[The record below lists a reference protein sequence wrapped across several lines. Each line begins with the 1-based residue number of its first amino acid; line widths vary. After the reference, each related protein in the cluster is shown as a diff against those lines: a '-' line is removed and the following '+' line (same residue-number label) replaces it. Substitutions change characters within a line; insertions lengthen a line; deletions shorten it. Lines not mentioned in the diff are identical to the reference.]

1 LYDHERK
8 LIISWIKLNFQNRNS
23 PLIEQLIFF
32 HDHTIFIILII
43 IFIITYI
50 IIFIISNKFINIK
63 ILENQIIEFIWTAI
77 PPIILIFI
85 ALPSLHLLYLIDEI
99 KSPIITIKIF
109 GHQWFWS
116 YEYSDFYNIE
126 FESYIINNLE
136 KENFRLIEVDNKT
149 ILPYKFNIRLLISS
163 DDVIHSWTIPRL
175 GIKIDAIPGR
185 INQIN
190 LFINRPGIYFGQCS
204 EICGINHRFIPIQI
218 ESINLNKF
226 ILWIK
231 NF

>member
-1 LYDHERK
+1 M
-8 LIISWIKLNFQNRNS
+8 ITWIKTNFQNRNS

-32 HDHTIFIILII
+32 HDHTIFIIIII
-43 IFIITYI
+43 IFLISYI
-50 IIFIISNKFINIK
+50 IIFIINNNFINIK
-63 ILENQIIEFIWTAI
+63 ISENQFIEFIWTI
-77 PPIILIFI
+77 LPPIILIFI

-99 KSPIITIKIF
+99 KAPNITIKIL

-116 YEYSDFYNIE
+116 YEYSDFLNIE
-126 FESYIINNLE
+126 FDSYIINNLN

-149 ILPYKFNIRLLISS
+149 IIPFKFNTRLLISS
-163 DDVIHSWTIPRL
+163 EDVIHSWTIPRL
-175 GIKIDAIPGR
+175 AIKIDAIPGR

-218 ESINLNKF
+218 ESINLNNF
-226 ILWIK
+226 IFWIK

>member
-1 LYDHERK
+1 M
-8 LIISWIKLNFQNRNS
+8 ITWIKFTFQNRNS

-32 HDHTIFIILII
+32 HDHTIFIIII
-43 IFIITYI
+43 IISIITYI
-50 IIFIISNKFINIK
+50 LIFIINNKFINIK
-63 ILENQIIEFIWTAI
+63 IIENQIIEFIWTII

-99 KSPIITIKIF
+99 KSPILTIKIF

-116 YEYSDFYNIE
+116 YEYSDFSNIE
-126 FESYIINNLE
+126 FESYILNNNSL
-136 KENFRLIEVDNKT
+136 KNFRLIEVDNKT
-149 ILPYKFNIRLLISS
+149 ILPFKYNIRLLISS

-175 GIKIDAIPGR
+175 AIKIDAIPGR

-190 LFINRPGIYFGQCS
+190 LIINRPGIYFGQCS

-226 ILWIK
+226 TNWIK

>member
-1 LYDHERK
+1 MT
-8 LIISWIKLNFQNRNS
+8 WMKLNFQNSNS
-23 PLIEQLIFF
+23 PLMEQLIFF
-32 HDHTIFIILII
+32 HDHTIFIILMIMS
-43 IFIITYI
+43 
-50 IIFIISNKFINIK
+50 IISYMMMFIFFNKYINIK
-63 ILENQIIEFIWTAI
+63 ISENQLIEFIWTSI

-85 ALPSLHLLYLIDEI
+85 AMPSLHLLYLMDEI
-99 KSPIITIKIF
+99 KSPILTIKIF

-116 YEYSDFYNIE
+116 YEYSDFFNIE
-126 FESYIINNLE
+126 FESYMINNLD

-163 DDVIHSWTIPRL
+163 DDVIHSWTIPSL

-185 INQIN
+185 MNQIN
-190 LFINRPGIYFGQCS
+190 LFMNRPGIYFGQCS
-204 EICGINHRFIPIQI
+204 EICGINHSFMPIQI

-226 ILWIK
+226 ISWIK

>member
-1 LYDHERK
+1 M
-8 LIISWIKLNFQNRNS
+8 ITWIKTNFQNRNS

-32 HDHTIFIILII
+32 HDHTIFIIIII
-43 IFIITYI
+43 IFLISYI
-50 IIFIISNKFINIK
+50 IIFIINNKFINIK
-63 ILENQIIEFIWTAI
+63 ISENQFIEFIWTII

-99 KSPIITIKIF
+99 KAPNITIKIL

-116 YEYSDFYNIE
+116 YEYSDFTNIE
-126 FESYIINNLE
+126 FDSYIINNIN

-149 ILPYKFNIRLLISS
+149 IIPFKFNTRLLISS
-163 DDVIHSWTIPRL
+163 EDVIHSWTIPSL
-175 GIKIDAIPGR
+175 AIKIDAIPGR

-218 ESINLNKF
+218 ESINLNNF
-226 ILWIK
+226 IYWIK

>member
-1 LYDHERK
+1 M
-8 LIISWIKLNFQNRNS
+8 ITWIKTNFQNRNS

-32 HDHTIFIILII
+32 HDHTIFIIIII
-43 IFIITYI
+43 IFLISYI
-50 IIFIISNKFINIK
+50 IIFIINNKFINIK
-63 ILENQIIEFIWTAI
+63 ISENQFIEFIWTII

-99 KSPIITIKIF
+99 KAPNITIKIL

-116 YEYSDFYNIE
+116 YEYSDFINIE
-126 FESYIINNLE
+126 FDSYIINNIN

-149 ILPYKFNIRLLISS
+149 IIPFKFNTRLLISS
-163 DDVIHSWTIPRL
+163 EDVIHSWTIPSL
-175 GIKIDAIPGR
+175 AIKIDAIPGR

-218 ESINLNKF
+218 ESINLNNF
-226 ILWIK
+226 IYWIK